1 MEYVKKDIEKIM
13 QKFTLTIKDDKKVNF
28 LMELLK
34 QFDFIEIKKTGQI
47 QDEKYDFFASAGMWK
62 NRDIDAEQLRRQAWQ
77 RKH

>member
-1 MEYVKKDIEKIM
+1 M

-34 QFDFIEIKKTGQI
+34 QFDFIEIKKSGQK
-47 QDEKYDFFASAGMWK
+47 QDKDYNFFASAGMWK
-62 NRDIDAEQLRRQAWQ
+62 NRELDAEQLRRQAWQ